1 LGVGILRQDL
11 PDRFQIEWTGE
22 LTLVDRLAMYY
33 NGYILICIF
42 IGAYIGSFV
51 FQWETLADG

>member
-1 LGVGILRQDL
+1 
-11 PDRFQIEWTGE
+11 
-22 LTLVDRLAMYY
+22 MYY

-51 FQWETLADG
+51 FQWERLADG